1 LGSKEHLHEYDDNWK
16 CRCGQKLVVD
26 IVEGNIKIK
35 GFMTP
40 EGEFVQLSQ
49 ALKIAVIVKESA
61 VLRSLEPK
69 A

>member
-1 LGSKEHLHEYDDNWK
+1 M
-16 CRCGQKLVVD
+16 VD